1 MPEIC
6 RFLSIIIKMY
16 YDDHTPPHFHAEY
29 QGKKAMFS
37 IATGK
42 KIKGSF
48 PEKQAT
54 LVTAWAVLRKKELM
68 DAWKDVTSAKEPNK
82 IAPLK

>member
-6 RFLSIIIKMY
+6 RFLNIIIKMY
-16 YDDHTPPHFHAEY
+16 YDDHAPPHFHAEY

-42 KIKGSF
+42 KLKGEF
-48 PEKQAT
+48 PKRQAI
-54 LVTAWAVLRKKELM
+54 LVSAWAVLRRKELV
-68 DAWKDVTSAKEPNK
+68 DAWKSVTSEQVPYK

>member
-1 MPEIC
+1 
-6 RFLSIIIKMY
+6 MY
-16 YDDHTPPHFHAEY
+16 YDDHAPPHFHAEY

-42 KIKGSF
+42 KIKGEI
-48 PEKQAT
+48 PKKQAV
-54 LVTAWAVLRKKELM
+54 LVSAWAVLRKKELM
-68 DAWKDVTSAKEPNK
+68 AAWQSVISEKTPDK

>member
-6 RFLSIIIKMY
+6 RFLNIVIKMY
-16 YDDHTPPHFHAEY
+16 FDDHAPPHFHAEY

-42 KIKGSF
+42 KIKGNF
-48 PEKQAT
+48 PKKQT
-54 LVTAWAVLRKKELM
+54 MLVNTWAVLRKKELIA
-68 DAWKDVTSAKEPNK
+68 AWKAAISEKEPNK
-82 IAPLK
+82 IEPLK